1 MCSNKWGYVMHIL
14 DQVHTTNCGTGDQ
27 VSTVHPRVYSCW
39 CVDLNITFTLTYLVL
54 MLNFSWRYRCLHKDD
69 QTWRKGWG
77 FIDNCLTFL
86 SGWYANGINQNQM
99 FQNNLIQSNTKQIKT
114 PNNPQMLGLKLLD
127 EPSAQQTDPSVL
139 ELHLRWKLKYKD
151 VLHWPNQ

>member
-1 MCSNKWGYVMHIL
+1 M
-14 DQVHTTNCGTGDQ
+14 
-27 VSTVHPRVYSCW
+27 
-39 CVDLNITFTLTYLVL
+39 L

-139 ELHLRWKLKYKD
+139 ELHLRWKFKNKGIRCTTLTKPIVDTISSSGWSPRNLLQGWPRFGKFVGGKNIAQLKNY
-151 VLHWPNQ
+151 LSNH